1 VFLPQITTG
10 GNTLFEKIVLA
21 TDLSPAWNEI
31 VACAGEFKALG
42 CKQVILTHVISVKF
56 MAGMEGILQSTA
68 RPNLEVQQR
77 QLEAQG
83 LQVTVEIP
91 MGLPGDSL
99 NGIACRYGADLIVVG
114 SHGQSLWREGVLG
127 CFTCAVLH
135 NARYPVLLLKV
146 RLQKPGLPGSCQ
158 ISSARVLRHVL
169 LPTDF
174 SAISSRA
181 LEYVERLAAK
191 GLSQVT
197 LLNALDVP
205 GGEAYPPGYQETA
218 AGAARDLLAQ
228 WKERLLK
235 AGIPLVIDLFDPGH
249 PLPAILQILDS
260 QDISLIVMGTQG
272 KGFIKEIFLGSVA
285 HNVSR
290 MATCPVLLIPPT
302 EH

>member
-1 VFLPQITTG
+1 MFKT
-10 GNTLFEKIVLA
+10 IVLA

-42 CKQVILTHVISVKF
+42 CSQVILTHVITVKF
-56 MAGMEGILQSTA
+56 MSGMEGILHSTA
-68 RPNLEVQQR
+68 RPQLVAQQQ

-83 LQVTVEIP
+83 LHVTVEIP

-99 NGIACRYGADLIVVG
+99 NDIACRYGADLIVVG

-135 NARYPVLLLKV
+135 NAHHPVLLLKV
-146 RLQKPGLPGSCQ
+146 KLKEPGHPGSCQ
-158 ISSARVLRHVL
+158 ISGAEVLRHVL

-174 SAISSRA
+174 SEISHRA

-191 GLSQVT
+191 GLGQVT

-205 GGEAYPPGYQETA
+205 GGEETYPPGYQEIA
-218 AGAARDLLAQ
+218 AGAARDLLEQ
-228 WKERLLK
+228 WKQRLLQ
-235 AGIPLVIDLFDPGH
+235 AGVPIVLDRFDLGH
-249 PLPAILQILDS
+249 PLPAILRVLES

-272 KGFIKEIFLGSVA
+272 KGFIREIFLGSVA

-290 MATCPVLLIPPT
+290 LATCPVLLVPPASR
-302 EH
+302 

>member
-1 VFLPQITTG
+1 MFKT
-10 GNTLFEKIVLA
+10 IVLA
-21 TDLSPAWNEI
+21 TDLSPAWDEI

-42 CKQVILTHVISVKF
+42 CSQVILTYVISVKF

-68 RPNLEVQQR
+68 RPKLEVQQQ

-91 MGLPGDSL
+91 TGLPANSL
-99 NGIACRYGADLIVVG
+99 NDLAAHYCADLIVVG

-135 NARYPVLLLKV
+135 NTLFPVLLLNV
-146 RLQKPGLPGSCQ
+146 RLKMPGKPGSCE
-158 ISSARVLRHVL
+158 ISHTQVLRHVL

-174 SAISSRA
+174 SEISGRA
-181 LEYVERLAAK
+181 LEYVERLTTK
-191 GLSQVT
+191 GLAQVT
-197 LLNALDVP
+197 LLNALELP
-205 GGEAYPPGYQETA
+205 GEDAFPPGYQEFA
-218 AGAARDLLAQ
+218 IQGARALLGQ
-228 WKERLLK
+228 WKQQLLST
-235 AGIPLVIDLFDPGH
+235 GIPVVNDRLDLGH
-249 PLPAILQILDS
+249 PLPAILQVLES

-290 MATCPVLLIPPT
+290 LATCPVLLIPPVSR
-302 EH
+302 